1 MGLKMES
8 KGKSATD
15 SGKDEWDIDEFDT
28 VEFVDIDVDKIDPN
42 DVLTYKDDIRWE
54 RSSKLFL

>member
-1 MGLKMES
+1 MES
-8 KGKSATD
+8 RDKSATD

-54 RSSKLFL
+54 RSSKMFL